1 MSVLLAKFLRTAARV
16 GQAGAQSAAQRQV
29 VNAARK
35 GKGKH
40 QKPGC
45 TPCEAM
51 ARVAAAKQFAHGTP
65 E

>member
-1 MSVLLAKFLRTAARV
+1 MSVFLAKFLRTAART
-16 GQAGAQSAAQRQV
+16 GIAGAEGVAERHAIKQAK
-29 VNAARK
+29 K

-51 ARVAAAKQFAHGTP
+51 ARVAAAKTYGGRGGG
-65 E
+65 